1 MEKELQQSKKKREF
15 PHAFVILF
23 AILAI
28 MAICTWIIPAG
39 QYDVIEGSNAIDP
52 NSFHYVDRT
61 PVTLLGLFEAIPRGI
76 QDGIALIA
84 MILTIGACMGLVN
97 STGAL
102 KAAILSLSEKLGE
115 KSSKLVLVG
124 IMVFFLFIGA
134 FPSMLEG
141 TIPFAAVIV
150 PIVLAL
156 GYDVITGVAVV
167 FVADIV
173 GWAAGPANFYTVG
186 NAQNIGGLPLFSGFG
201 YRMVALIVLGAIA
214 IAYVIR
220 YAEKVRQDP
229 AKSLM
234 AGEDY
239 SDLMGK
245 EENVEFDGRKK
256 LITLV
261 FLITILLIVVGCMK
275 WSWGL
280 VRMSGVY
287 IICGI
292 ICGIIA
298 GYNSGKIADTL
309 LEGASSVF
317 VACMAIGIAR
327 DISIVM
333 TDGQIL
339 HTIVHALATILQ
351 GLPEALVSVGM
362 LVAQTIINFFIPS
375 GSSQAL
381 VTMPI
386 LMPVAEIT
394 GLSKQLTILAFQFGD
409 GLSNLCYPTMGALI
423 AFLMYGRIPFNK
435 WFRFI
440 MPFLCV
446 EWIACIVLL
455 VAGAMI
461 GY

>member
-1 MEKELQQSKKKREF
+1 MEKIKKKREF
-15 PHAFVILF
+15 PHSFVILF

-28 MAICTWIIPAG
+28 MVICTWIVPAG
-39 QYDVIEGSNAIDP
+39 QYSVIEGTTTIDP
-52 NSFHYVDRT
+52 NGFHYVEST
-61 PVTLLGLFEAIPRGI
+61 PVGFLGLFESIPRGI

-102 KAAILSLSEKLGE
+102 TAAIMSLSKKLGE
-115 KSSKLVLVG
+115 KSSKLVLAG

-141 TIPFAAVIV
+141 TIPFAAIIV
-150 PIVLAL
+150 PICLAL

-173 GWAAGPANFYTVG
+173 GWSAGPANYYTTG
-186 NAQNIGGLPLFSGFG
+186 NAQIIGGLELFSGFG
-201 YRMVALIVLGAIA
+201 YRMVALIVLGLIS
-214 IAYVIR
+214 IIYVIR
-220 YAEKVRQDP
+220 YAEKVRKDP
-229 AKSLM
+229 SKSLV
-234 AGEDY
+234 AGADY
-239 SDLMGK
+239 SDLMK
-245 EENVEFDGRKK
+245 RDEDVEFDTRKK
-256 LITLV
+256 LITLIFV
-261 FLITILLIVVGCMK
+261 ITIVLIVVGCMK

-280 VRMSGVY
+280 VQMSGIY
-287 IICGI
+287 IISGI
-292 ICGIIA
+292 LCGIIA
-298 GYNSGKIADTL
+298 GYNSGKIADEL
-309 LEGASSVF
+309 LSGASSVF
-317 VACMAIGIAR
+317 IACMAIGLAR
-327 DISIVM
+327 AISVVM

-339 HTIVHALATILQ
+339 HTIVHALAGLLQ
-351 GLPEALVSVGM
+351 GLPEALVSIGM
-362 LVAQTIINFFIPS
+362 LIAQTILNFFIPS

-423 AFLMYGRIPFNK
+423 AFLMYGRISFNK
-435 WFRFI
+435 WFKFI
-440 MPFLCV
+440 MPFLCF
-446 EWIACIVLL
+446 EWLASIALL
-455 VAGAMI
+455 VIGALI

>member
-1 MEKELQQSKKKREF
+1 MEKIKKKREF
-15 PHAFVILF
+15 PHSFVILF

-28 MAICTWIIPAG
+28 MVICTWIVPAG
-39 QYDVIEGSNAIDP
+39 QYSVIEGTTTIDP
-52 NSFHYVDRT
+52 NGFHYVEST
-61 PVTLLGLFEAIPRGI
+61 PVGFLGLFESIPRGI

-102 KAAILSLSEKLGE
+102 TAAIMSLSKKLGE
-115 KSSKLVLVG
+115 KSSKLVLAG

-141 TIPFAAVIV
+141 TIPFAAIIV
-150 PIVLAL
+150 PICLAL

-173 GWAAGPANFYTVG
+173 GWSAGPANYYTTG
-186 NAQNIGGLPLFSGFG
+186 NAQIIGGLELFSGFG
-201 YRMVALIVLGAIA
+201 YRMVALIVLGLIS
-214 IAYVIR
+214 IIYVIR
-220 YAEKVRQDP
+220 YAEKVRKDP
-229 AKSLM
+229 SKSLV
-234 AGEDY
+234 AGADY
-239 SDLMGK
+239 SDLMK
-245 EENVEFDGRKK
+245 RDEDVEFDTRKK
-256 LITLV
+256 LITLIFV
-261 FLITILLIVVGCMK
+261 ITIVLIVVGCMK

-280 VRMSGVY
+280 VQMSGIY
-287 IICGI
+287 IISGI
-292 ICGIIA
+292 LCGIIA
-298 GYNSGKIADTL
+298 GYNSGKIADEL
-309 LEGASSVF
+309 LSGAASVF
-317 VACMAIGIAR
+317 IACMAIGLAR
-327 DISIVM
+327 AISVVM

-339 HTIVHALATILQ
+339 HTIVHALAGLLQ
-351 GLPEALVSVGM
+351 GLPEALVSIGM
-362 LVAQTIINFFIPS
+362 LIAQTILNFFIPS

-423 AFLMYGRIPFNK
+423 AFLMYGRISFNK
-435 WFRFI
+435 WFKFI
-440 MPFLCV
+440 MPFLCF
-446 EWIACIVLL
+446 EWLASIALL
-455 VAGAMI
+455 VIGALI

>member
-1 MEKELQQSKKKREF
+1 MEKIKKKREF
-15 PHAFVILF
+15 PHSFVILF

-28 MAICTWIIPAG
+28 MVICTWIVPAG
-39 QYDVIEGSNAIDP
+39 QYSVIEGTTTIDP
-52 NSFHYVDRT
+52 NGFHYVEST
-61 PVTLLGLFEAIPRGI
+61 PVGFLGLFESIPRGI

-102 KAAILSLSEKLGE
+102 TAAIMSLSKKLGE
-115 KSSKLVLVG
+115 KSSKLVLAG

-141 TIPFAAVIV
+141 TIPFAAIIV
-150 PIVLAL
+150 PICLAL

-173 GWAAGPANFYTVG
+173 GWSAGPANYYTTG
-186 NAQNIGGLPLFSGFG
+186 NAQIIGGLELFSGFG
-201 YRMVALIVLGAIA
+201 YRMVALIVLGLIS
-214 IAYVIR
+214 IIYVIR
-220 YAEKVRQDP
+220 YAEKVRKDP
-229 AKSLM
+229 SKSLV
-234 AGEDY
+234 AGADY
-239 SDLMGK
+239 SDLMK
-245 EENVEFDGRKK
+245 SEEDVEFDTRKK
-256 LITLV
+256 LITLIFV
-261 FLITILLIVVGCMK
+261 ITIVLIVVGCMK

-280 VRMSGVY
+280 VQMSGIY
-287 IICGI
+287 IISGI
-292 ICGIIA
+292 LCGIIA
-298 GYNSGKIADTL
+298 GYNSGKIADEL
-309 LEGASSVF
+309 LSGASSVF
-317 VACMAIGIAR
+317 IACMAIGLAR
-327 DISIVM
+327 AISVVM

-339 HTIVHALATILQ
+339 HTIVHALAGLLQ
-351 GLPEALVSVGM
+351 GLPEALVSIGM
-362 LVAQTIINFFIPS
+362 LIAQTILNFFIPS

-423 AFLMYGRIPFNK
+423 AFLMYGRISFNK
-435 WFRFI
+435 WFKFI
-440 MPFLCV
+440 MPFLCF
-446 EWIACIVLL
+446 EWLASIVLL
-455 VAGAMI
+455 VIGALI

>member
-1 MEKELQQSKKKREF
+1 MEKIKKKREF
-15 PHAFVILF
+15 PHSFVILF

-28 MAICTWIIPAG
+28 MVICTWIVPAG
-39 QYDVIEGSNAIDP
+39 QYSVIEGTTTIDP
-52 NSFHYVDRT
+52 NGFHYVEST
-61 PVTLLGLFEAIPRGI
+61 PVGFLGLFESIPRGI

-102 KAAILSLSEKLGE
+102 TAAIMSLSKKLGE
-115 KSSKLVLVG
+115 KSSKLVLAG

-141 TIPFAAVIV
+141 TIPFAAIIV
-150 PIVLAL
+150 PICLAL

-173 GWAAGPANFYTVG
+173 GWSAGPANYYTTG
-186 NAQNIGGLPLFSGFG
+186 NAQIIGGLELFSGFG
-201 YRMVALIVLGAIA
+201 YRMVALIVLGLIS
-214 IAYVIR
+214 IIYVIR
-220 YAEKVRQDP
+220 YAEKVRKDP
-229 AKSLM
+229 SKSLV
-234 AGEDY
+234 AGADY
-239 SDLMGK
+239 SDLMK
-245 EENVEFDGRKK
+245 RDEAVEFDTRKK
-256 LITLV
+256 LITLIFV
-261 FLITILLIVVGCMK
+261 ITIVLIVVGCMK

-280 VRMSGVY
+280 VQMSGIY
-287 IICGI
+287 IISGI
-292 ICGIIA
+292 LCGIIA
-298 GYNSGKIADTL
+298 GYNSGKIADEL
-309 LEGASSVF
+309 LSGASSVF
-317 VACMAIGIAR
+317 IACMAIGLAR
-327 DISIVM
+327 AISVVM

-339 HTIVHALATILQ
+339 HTIVHALAGLLQ
-351 GLPEALVSVGM
+351 GLPEALVSIGM
-362 LVAQTIINFFIPS
+362 LIAQTILNFFIPS

-423 AFLMYGRIPFNK
+423 AFLMYGRISFNK
-435 WFRFI
+435 WFKFI
-440 MPFLCV
+440 MPFLCF
-446 EWIACIVLL
+446 EWLASIALL
-455 VAGAMI
+455 VIGALI